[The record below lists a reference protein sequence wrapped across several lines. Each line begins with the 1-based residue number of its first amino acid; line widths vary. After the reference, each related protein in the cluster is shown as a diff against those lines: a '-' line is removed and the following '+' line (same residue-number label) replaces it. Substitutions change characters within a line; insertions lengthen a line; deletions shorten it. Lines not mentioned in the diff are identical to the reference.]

1 MIKKTVCY
9 DLSPTLHIVEA
20 RVVEC
25 PSGPS
30 PAEFLMV
37 SLFARPISFHR
48 CFAISKALRKRVVDV
63 SSEVVVE

>member
-9 DLSPTLHIVEA
+9 NLSPTLHIVEA

-37 SLFARPISFHR
+37 ILTLEVLFIHV
-48 CFAISKALRKRVVDV
+48 FATSNILKKRFADWL
-63 SSEVVVE
+63 SSI